1 MGDASDLFFFA
12 GGHVLVAPAPEGRG
26 VTLGFC
32 QGKVAR
38 AEDLAPAQA
47 RQIGESLI
55 RCAEAAQKKLA
66 EAAP

>member
-32 QGKVAR
+32 QGK
-38 AEDLAPAQA
+38 ECDLWLSIPVKNW
-47 RQIGESLI
+47 IG
-55 RCAEAAQKKLA
+55 
-66 EAAP
+66 